1 MCNLFGGIN
10 INFLDSVKKSKPVI
24 IAVNGNGVIE
34 NINKNVKNIFGNT
47 NIVNCKFKD
56 VFLLELEELHNKRKV
71 FSSNNKMYFIN
82 ASRIKTAGMETTVVI
97 LEDVTRLNED
107 ENYIYCYDEIFSKI
121 DDGLLMSDEEGKI
134 SLYNKAQEELEGLKQ
149 KDCIG
154 KHLWEVYNYA
164 SPETSEH
171 RSVFKSQL
179 PINEYKSHAKDG
191 NIEKYLAYATYP
203 IIKDE
208 KSIAV
213 FSVSKNESSLLELLS
228 ETIELKRKI
237 KGENSENYYD
247 NGTFYTFNDIKGN
260 SDSIRKTIKDA
271 EQLSLMAGNLLIIGE
286 TGVGKEMFAQSI
298 HNISKN
304 KKEKFFAV
312 NCAALPENL
321 LESTLFG
328 TAKGSFT
335 GSVEKDGY
343 FDAAGKGTL
352 FLDELNSMPIY
363 MQTKLLRVLQE
374 KRFRKVGGLENK
386 PIKCRIICAINEE
399 PDKLINEG
407 RLREDLYYRISRLCL
422 LIPPLRERQED
433 IQYLTNYFI
442 NKYNEILNKN
452 IVEIGNDL
460 KGMLFDYIWPGNV
473 RELDHVIENLVM
485 SSETNETK
493 LIADHLPGF
502 LKNKLLKEKNKRK
515 ARSNSLPETLNEL
528 ERRLIVEALN
538 RFNWNITKASEY
550 LGIIRQST
558 IYRIKKLNIT
568 KEDDF
573 WSN

>member
-1 MCNLFGGIN
+1 MLGGIY
-10 INFLDSVKKSKPVI
+10 INFLDDVKKSKPVI
-24 IAVNGNGVIE
+24 MAVNDKGVIE
-34 NINKNVKNIFGNT
+34 SVNIDVKKIFGNT
-47 NIVNCKFKD
+47 NIVNCKFED
-56 VFLLELEELHNKRKV
+56 IFSFELEELHEKRNV
-71 FSSNNKMYFIN
+71 FLSNSRMYFIS
-82 ASRIKTAGMETTVVI
+82 ASRMETHGIEVTVVI

-107 ENYIYCYDEIFSKI
+107 EKHIYCYDEIFSKI
-121 DDGLLMSDEEGKI
+121 DDGLLMSDEEGRI

-149 KDCIG
+149 EDCIG
-154 KHLWEVYNYA
+154 RHLWEVYNYV
-164 SPETSEH
+164 STESSEH
-171 RSVFKSQL
+171 RSVFKSQV
-179 PINEYKSHAKDG
+179 PINEYKAHVKDG
-191 NIEKYLAYATYP
+191 NVEKYLAYATYP
-203 IIKDE
+203 ITKEDE
-208 KSIAV
+208 SIAV
-213 FSVSKNESSLLELLS
+213 FSVSKNESMLLDLLS
-228 ETIELKRKI
+228 ETIELKRRI
-237 KGENSENYYD
+237 KGEHSENYND

-260 SDSIRKTIKDA
+260 SDSIKKTIRDA
-271 EQLSLMAGNLLIIGE
+271 EQLSLMTGNLLIIGE

-328 TAKGSFT
+328 TVKGSFT

-352 FLDELNSMPIY
+352 FLDELNSMPMY

-374 KRFRKVGGLENK
+374 KRFRKVGGLESK
-386 PIKCRIICAINEE
+386 PIECRIICAINEE
-399 PDKLINEG
+399 PDKLISEG

-442 NKYNEILNKN
+442 SKYNEILNKN
-452 IVEIGNDL
+452 IIEVSNDL
-460 KGMLFDYIWPGNV
+460 KGMLFDYVWPGNV
-473 RELDHVIENLVM
+473 RELDHVIENLVISSD
-485 SSETNETK
+485 SSETK
-493 LIADHLPGF
+493 LTSEHLPGF
-502 LKNKLLKEKNKRK
+502 LKNKILKEKNMRK
-515 ARSNSLPETLNEL
+515 AGSNSLPETLNEL

-550 LGIIRQST
+550 LGIIRQSM

-568 KEDDF
+568 KENDY
-573 WSN
+573 WGN